1 MTSVPQTE
9 PHRGQIR
16 VVFVTP
22 ASALGDSYAAPLP
35 SCRTNNPLREYA
47 LRVALRVNQ
56 SSARRGTFGLAKY
69 SSIGGSRRSGWMLS
83 SRLQRWKFSLT
94 LVWYHVAA
102 VPNFILSTSHNLLNR
117 LFRVI
122 EGVKHRAQRA
132 RHALSSKH
140 AALAT
145 RYLCCIRK
153 VAIVGACGKSIIF

>member
-56 SSARRGTFGLAKY
+56 SSARRGLAKY

-83 SRLQRWKFSLT
+83 SRLQR
-94 LVWYHVAA
+94 
-102 VPNFILSTSHNLLNR
+102 
-117 LFRVI
+117 
-122 EGVKHRAQRA
+122 
-132 RHALSSKH
+132 
-140 AALAT
+140 
-145 RYLCCIRK
+145 
-153 VAIVGACGKSIIF
+153 